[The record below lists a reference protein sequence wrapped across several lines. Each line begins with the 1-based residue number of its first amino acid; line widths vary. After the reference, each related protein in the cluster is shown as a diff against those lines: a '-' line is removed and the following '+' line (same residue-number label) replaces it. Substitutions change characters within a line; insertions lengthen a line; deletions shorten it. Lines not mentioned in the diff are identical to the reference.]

1 MNFTT
6 KRTNN
11 ANAIINGSI
20 AQSKLEEKFDKVI
33 KKIAQSVK
41 IDGFRKGKVPAQV
54 IKARY
59 KDQVEQDAQQEAIQD
74 LLDLALKELNVA
86 PNSLIGNPM
95 ILKFDKNEDKID
107 LEIKISI
114 APSFETDNVE
124 KYVPEVHLEAIT
136 KAQIDERL
144 AEIAKSRAPLSEI
157 TENRALAKDDTAN
170 IDFEGFVDGKAF
182 EGGKGENFNLVI
194 GSNQFIPGFEDTL
207 IGMKKGEKRSIDVTF
222 PENYQATHLAGK
234 KAKFDVTLHKILQ
247 KDSTKIDDEFAK
259 SIAGVESSLESLK
272 DMIKEQLEMEQK
284 TELYNKEL
292 KERLVEALLKN
303 ISFDLPELIVEQ
315 EMDILFRNALSQLA
329 PEEIKNE
336 KQSEEAKKVR
346 ETHRDEACKSVQ
358 ITFIMDKL
366 AKQYNI
372 VIQDNE
378 VLQTIYY
385 EAMMMGQNPK
395 EVLEYYQQNNLVPA
409 IKMTM
414 IEDRVLHYLL
424 DEKFAK
430 SKEKGTTSKADS
442 KAESKADSGKTES
455 SKKLNKD
462 KQ

>member
-59 KDQVEQDAQQEAIQD
+59 KDQAQQEAIQD

-124 KYVPEVHLEAIT
+124 KYVPEVQLEAIT

-259 SIAGVESSLESLK
+259 SIAGAESSLESLK

-292 KERLVEALLKN
+292 KEKLVEALLKN

-329 PEEIKNE
+329 PEEIEKMKNN
-336 KQSEEAKKVR
+336 QEEAKKVR

-455 SKKLNKD
+455 SKKTK
-462 KQ
+462 

>member
-11 ANAIINGSI
+11 ANAIVNGSI
-20 AQSKLEEKFDKVI
+20 ALSKLEEKFDKVI

-59 KDQVEQDAQQEAIQD
+59 KEQVEQDAQQEAIQN

-124 KYVPEVHLEAIT
+124 KYVPEVKLKAVT

-194 GSNQFIPGFEDTL
+194 GSNQFIPGFEDAL

-234 KAKFDVTLHKILQ
+234 AAKFDVTLHKILQ

-259 SIAGVESSLESLK
+259 SIAGAESSLESLK
-272 DMIKEQLEMEQK
+272 DMVKEQLEMEQK

-292 KERLVEALLKN
+292 KEKLVEALLKN

-329 PEEIKNE
+329 PEEIEKMKNN
-336 KQSEEAKKVR
+336 QEEAKKMR
-346 ETHRDEACKSVQ
+346 ETHRDEARKSVQ

-430 SKEKGTTSKADS
+430 SKEKGATSKADS
-442 KAESKADSGKTES
+442 KAESKADRADSGKTES
-455 SKKLNKD
+455 GKKTK
-462 KQ
+462 